1 MYLSVCIII
10 DNLCWLSISFVM
22 DDHTLSTENVDV
34 QPDNFVNFISA
45 QQEVNKVTRAFMES
59 QAKKQ
64 DEISSTMALIQKLL
78 EKREDPPSN
87 KRRKVDSEATMGSS
101 STSTENEAILGSN
114 SEVPLGNEDILTSN
128 VSSGLDNV
136 VTIHADDNSL
146 LEDEE
151 AALLK
156 QLESKASTD
165 GFQDSAEGTVMSKEE
180 LEEFLTKEYKEMLA
194 QTEEK
199 LGPAVTQ
206 AIGVLCERLWAKVLL
221 DKDRKTELWD
231 SIDIPSNCTGL
242 KASRLNS
249 AIYIRVPENVHTK
262 DYAAQ
267 LKQRG
272 LSRAAIPILYAM
284 GEMDNQ
290 KIALDSQAKFL
301 SHEPTSL
308 EEAKKML
315 KVIKNKNEA
324 STKALASAKKQV
336 NKSYQVLNYMFTETN
351 RKRRQDVCT
360 SLGANFKPY
369 GSEIMVHGEDLF
381 DKDVMA
387 KMSKELSK
395 VTPKQNV
402 SKNSSTPSK
411 ARRGG
416 HHQGNRKNNQNGGG
430 NWNAS
435 NNYSPSAS
443 GAPRRGNTSG
453 FRGHQRGQKKR

>member
-1 MYLSVCIII
+1 MDGELSDVAQQPN
-10 DNLCWLSISFVM
+10 NLI
-22 DDHTLSTENVDV
+22 
-34 QPDNFVNFISA
+34 NFISA
-45 QQEVNKVTRAFMES
+45 QEEINKVTRDFMERQS
-59 QAKKQ
+59 KKQ
-64 DEISSTMALIQKLL
+64 DEAMALIQKLL
-78 EKREDPPSN
+78 EKKEDPPSN
-87 KRRKVDSEATMGSS
+87 KRRKVDSEATLGSS
-101 STSTENEAILGSN
+101 STNAETEVTLSSDSA
-114 SEVPLGNEDILTSN
+114 VPLGNEDILASN
-128 VSSGLDNV
+128 VPSSLEDV
-136 VTIHADDNSL
+136 VTIHSEDTSL
-146 LEDEE
+146 LEADDEE
-151 AALLK
+151 SELLK
-156 QLESKASTD
+156 NLESRASGVLQD
-165 GFQDSAEGTVMSKEE
+165 GSAEGTVMSKEE
-180 LEEFLTKEYKEMLA
+180 LEIFLTREYKEMLA

-199 LGPAVTQ
+199 LGPPVTQ

-231 SIDIPSNCTGL
+231 SIDILTNCTGL

-301 SHEPTSL
+301 SHDPTSL
-308 EEAKKML
+308 EEARKML
-315 KVIKNKNEA
+315 KVIRNKNEA
-324 STKALASAKKQV
+324 SMKALASAKKQV

-387 KMSKELSK
+387 KMSKELNK
-395 VTPKQNV
+395 VAPKQSG

-416 HHQGNRKNNQNGGG
+416 HHNQGNRKNNNQTGGR
-430 NWNAS
+430 NWSAS

-453 FRGHQRGQKKR
+453 FRGQQRGKKN